1 MRYQNDVI
9 RLVLLH
15 IRANLGMILALHVT
29 RLEACTKQRAQTQ
42 MACKKSGFKSYRPRV
57 GPIETH
63 GSCTAAA
70 TKSQEAHACYSSNVC
85 GHSTLLYS

>member
-29 RLEACTKQRAQTQ
+29 RLEACTKQRAKTQ
-42 MACKKSGFKSYRPRV
+42 MACKSLDLN
-57 GPIETH
+57 PINLL
-63 GSCTAAA
+63 
-70 TKSQEAHACYSSNVC
+70 KRNVRA
-85 GHSTLLYS
+85 